1 VTDLAAGVAAGLAA
15 AFFSALSYLVSRH
28 HGVRQRALGRRRSAL
43 RLLVLAH
50 QIMAVVC
57 IPLALAAWPRGV
69 PFTPPLAWALAGS
82 VGFYL
87 LGQAAIFAALA
98 RAEASRVPGRVPRR
112 VGQQLRVQPPSTSVQ
127 GSAAAP
133 SYSVDSPNPGVIVQP
148 VTSTVIVPPPATA
161 LPSAASAP
169 AAAPNPMAPR
179 PSAVASPSATS
190 PALEGSDEL
199 SFAWPAHGNV
209 ISYFDE
215 SKTLKGLDIGGKTGD
230 AVLAAADGKVVY
242 AGNGLR
248 GYGNLVIL
256 KHNNTYLSAYAH
268 NQTLL
273 VKEDQSVKRGQ
284 KIAEMGSTD
293 SEQVNLHFEIRKLGK
308 PVDPLKFLPPH

>member
-1 VTDLAAGVAAGLAA
+1 
-15 AFFSALSYLVSRH
+15 
-28 HGVRQRALGRRRSAL
+28 
-43 RLLVLAH
+43 
-50 QIMAVVC
+50 M
-57 IPLALAAWPRGV
+57 P
-69 PFTPPLAWALAGS
+69 
-82 VGFYL
+82 
-87 LGQAAIFAALA
+87 
-98 RAEASRVPGRVPRR
+98 
-112 VGQQLRVQPPSTSVQ
+112 
-127 GSAAAP
+127 
-133 SYSVDSPNPGVIVQP
+133 
-148 VTSTVIVPPPATA
+148 
-161 LPSAASAP
+161 
-169 AAAPNPMAPR
+169 
-179 PSAVASPSATS
+179 
-190 PALEGSDEL
+190 PALEGGDEL
-199 SFAWPAHGNV
+199 SFAWPSHGNV

-215 SKTLKGLDIGGKTGD
+215 NKTLKGLDIGGKTGD